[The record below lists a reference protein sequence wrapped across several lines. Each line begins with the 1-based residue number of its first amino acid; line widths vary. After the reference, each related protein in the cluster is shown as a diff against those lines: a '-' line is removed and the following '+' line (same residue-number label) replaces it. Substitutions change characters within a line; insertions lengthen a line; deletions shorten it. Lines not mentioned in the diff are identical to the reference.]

1 MDDIGDEE
9 DLFDQ
14 DFGDVPANTLQQL
27 EQHAISL
34 SQRPRTSSVNNNQ
47 VGQAKSA
54 PPALREHAADTFED
68 ESGVHP
74 PSSDYGFDDEDVI
87 DLDDPT
93 VTFGQHD
100 APFPVGARPG
110 AQTSRQPYQE
120 DVYQSGGEDFAE
132 AQQVSAD
139 LELMQARIAELERD
153 RIRLSEELD
162 QVKID
167 VTTKAGAIANL
178 RARNERTTKDFEA
191 KLAALRKEQAD
202 ERTRLKADIQSA
214 KNDQEKVKTSNKFLE
229 HDLADERERSKR
241 LRGTAN
247 GSAARASVVP
257 RGASSTPKRAQK
269 YGFADGFD
277 DHEITAISPTKRLEK
292 DRPGTP
298 KAGNKRKRNA
308 AGSPSVVPNGSPM
321 MLDSP
326 ARAGPTDDD
335 LELEAAAL
343 SKLVLKD
350 ERIETIQSVL
360 HLKDSS
366 GRQIIESLAQHHLPD
381 DPTSIASHVLEGL
394 STIPMED
401 SRFAS
406 VAVRS
411 ICLDLWERILSS
423 KHWSPLPCIL
433 GLLAAML
440 GRETSRTHILLF
452 ERLVVLSVRTCVV
465 VAEPRV
471 GRHGQSLSRGRGN
484 ENSMLKVDI
493 DDLQVLSILHA
504 VATSAS
510 LRSEQCGAFWQR
522 MEFAFP
528 LLMLNRAQPV
538 SHIRLMLQMLTS
550 SVLDDSFG
558 ARHVDAETQAR
569 QEMDLLDRLANL
581 FFDNFASSAKDNTV
595 SPEEIVELRLDI
607 LRTLRAISGTQHG
620 STALAQSR
628 TIIGKL
634 IRFLCD
640 QITSLYII
648 SPLPTPVIA
657 SVDGEDPQIQ
667 IPQGATLHDRV
678 VATVNLTTRILY
690 HILHD
695 HEIKLSEK
703 LAMVAGGDHKFLIAL
718 SRIAFS
724 ERLLLE
730 AGLEDEVVEAAH
742 EILDKTLNPEEGEAI
757 LAAMDTPRST
767 HSGRPSMPALSAPE

>member
-406 VAVRS
+406 VAVR
-411 ICLDLWERILSS
+411 I
-423 KHWSPLPCIL
+423 
-433 GLLAAML
+433 
-440 GRETSRTHILLF
+440 
-452 ERLVVLSVRTCVV
+452 
-465 VAEPRV
+465 
-471 GRHGQSLSRGRGN
+471 
-484 ENSMLKVDI
+484 
-493 DDLQVLSILHA
+493 
-504 VATSAS
+504 
-510 LRSEQCGAFWQR
+510 
-522 MEFAFP
+522 
-528 LLMLNRAQPV
+528 
-538 SHIRLMLQMLTS
+538 
-550 SVLDDSFG
+550 LDDSFG